1 MSESVIYARDY
12 RHLKPVKVVLEKGVI
27 KSINVCDE
35 TDAFLPII
43 APGLVDLQINGFQ
56 GIDFN
61 HYPFSEEQVEHAVR
75 QLWQHGITSW
85 LPTVITAAPET
96 IGKSMAVLARACE
109 VSQWVGEAIPGFH
122 LEGPFLSPQ
131 DGPRGAHPRSEIRPP
146 DSGLFDEWQ
155 QLAKGRIR
163 ILTLSPEW
171 PETAAFI
178 RRYRNEDVLFSIG
191 HTAATP
197 TQIDETI
204 EAGARMSTHLGN
216 GAHLQLPRH
225 PNYIWQQL
233 ADDRLACA
241 MIADGEHLPISVL
254 KVFIRAKGE
263 QALLVSDV
271 TSFAGLA
278 PGNYH
283 SHIGGEVTLNE
294 NGRLSLRENPQL
306 LAGSARSLLEG
317 VNYLLRSSLVDLR
330 TAIDMASVRPAR
342 QLSLPQ
348 QNGLSA
354 GAPADFI
361 LFQYEPSQGIRLSS
375 CWKKAQ
381 KVWGDETQ
389 DADRLKE
396 LRQPVEFSH
405 ERNREGAGNPPYQ

>member
-1 MSESVIYARDY
+1 MTESVIYARDY
-12 RHLKPVKVVLEKGVI
+12 RHLKPVKVVLEEGVI
-27 KSINVCDE
+27 QSINLCDE
-35 TDAFLPII
+35 TDASLPII
-43 APGLVDLQINGFQ
+43 APGFVDLQINGFQ

-75 QLWQHGITSW
+75 QLWQHGVTSW
-85 LPTVITAAPET
+85 LPTVITAVPDT

-109 VSQWVGEAIPGFH
+109 RSQWVGEAIPGFH

-131 DGPRGAHPRSEIRPP
+131 DGPRGAHPQSEIRPP
-146 DSGLFDEWQ
+146 DTGLFDEWQ

-163 ILTLSPEW
+163 ILTLSAEW
-171 PETAAFI
+171 PETAEFI
-178 RRYRNEDVLFSIG
+178 RRYKNDDVLFSIG

-197 TQIDETI
+197 AQIDEAV
-204 EAGARMSTHLGN
+204 EAGASMSTHLGN

-233 ADDRLACA
+233 ADDRLACT

-263 QALLVSDV
+263 QAILVSDV

-278 PGNYH
+278 PGYYH
-283 SHIGGEVTLNE
+283 SHIGGEVMLSE
-294 NGRLSLRENPQL
+294 NGRLSLRDNPQL

-348 QNGLSA
+348 QGGLTA

-361 LFQYEPSQGIRLSS
+361 LFQYDPSQGIRLSS

-389 DADRLKE
+389 DADRLTE

-405 ERNREGAGNPPYQ
+405 ERNREGASNPPYQ